1 MKNIHLVP
9 TDKPSRLILYKDV
22 EFVLYKNIRI
32 HKTSCE
38 TYKNHHIYITSDEEI
53 KEGDWFIHPDSSCFD
68 KECKEVSIGGYEIL
82 RVIKVDEN
90 FIYHSAMMA
99 IHKNKNIKKIILTT
113 DPDLIN
119 DGVQAI
125 DDEFLEWFVKNPS
138 CEWVEINK
146 EYLSNTGE
154 WKEVLLP
161 SEWEVDTKVRY
172 KIIIPQ
178 EEPKQAPFLEADKID
193 GEWLSPVPEERAW
206 QEENLK
212 KIFES
217 YPNGFPKWSYLN
229 GLILLGLKRI
239 EIINKKNQ
247 NIDDLEEPKQETLE
261 ETGEFHFEKQVSNP
275 YPTGTVAYTAYEKG
289 FDNGA
294 KWQANRLYSEEEVR
308 LMLSES
314 FKSSQ
319 EGYNITAD
327 EIIKQHKKK

>member
-9 TDKPSRLILYKDV
+9 TEKPSRLYNNNGQLHLDNV
-22 EFVLYKNIRI
+22 PT
-32 HKTSCE
+32 TSNGH
-38 TYKNHHIYITSDEEI
+38 TINQNIYITSDEEI
-53 KEGDWFIHPDSSCFD
+53 KEGDWVYCRT
-68 KECKEVSIGGYEIL
+68 ENRVLVSNVSYSNLED
-82 RVIKVDEN
+82 R
-90 FIYHSAMMA
+90 F
-99 IHKNKNIKKIILTT
+99 KIILTT
-113 DPDLIN
+113 DPDLIA
-119 DGVQAI
+119 DGVQAV
-125 DDEFLEWFVKNPS
+125 DDEFLEWFVKNPN
-138 CEWVEINK
+138 CEYVEVEK
-146 EYLSNTGE
+146 YFY
-154 WKEVLLP
+154 EVGNDFDY
-161 SEWEVDTKVRY
+161 E
-172 KIIIPQ
+172 IILPQ
-178 EEPKQAPFLEADKID
+178 EEPKQAPFLEADKFD

-294 KWQANRLYSEEEVR
+294 KWQANRSV
-308 LMLSES
+308 
-314 FKSSQ
+314 
-319 EGYNITAD
+319 
-327 EIIKQHKKK
+327 